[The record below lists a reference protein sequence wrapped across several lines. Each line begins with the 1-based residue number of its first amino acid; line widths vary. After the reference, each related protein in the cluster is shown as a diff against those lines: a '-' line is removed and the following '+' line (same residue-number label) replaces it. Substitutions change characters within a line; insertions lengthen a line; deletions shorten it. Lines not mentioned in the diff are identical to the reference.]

1 MNVPRDVLLKRVR
14 KWIQFADEDLRLAEH
29 ALKLSS
35 GCPYRLIAYHAQ
47 QCAEKYIK
55 AFLVF
60 HEIEFPYTH
69 NLRKLLQLC
78 GEKLRQELEDADT
91 LTPFAVTTR
100 YPGIDEEVSKF
111 EALSAIKIAKTVKKQ
126 ILEKLSEKNLEM

>member
-1 MNVPRDVLLKRVR
+1 MNVPRDILLKRVR

-60 HEIEFPYTH
+60 HEIDFPYTH

-100 YPGIDEEVSKF
+100 YPSIDEEVSKF

-126 ILEKLSEKNLEM
+126 ILEKLSENNFEM

>member
-1 MNVPRDVLLKRVR
+1 MNVPRDVVLKRVR

>member
-1 MNVPRDVLLKRVR
+1 MNVLRDILLKRVR

-111 EALSAIKIAKTVKKQ
+111 EALSAIKIAKIVKKQ
-126 ILEKLSEKNLEM
+126 ILEKLSEKNFEM

>member
-1 MNVPRDVLLKRVR
+1 M
-14 KWIQFADEDLRLAEH
+14 
-29 ALKLSS
+29 
-35 GCPYRLIAYHAQ
+35 IAYHAQ

-78 GEKLRQELEDADT
+78 GEDLHQELEEADT

-126 ILEKLSEKNLEM
+126 ILLSLSENNFEL